1 MVQFAGAHFGGLI
14 AGEYLF
20 ILFSSVTCSKLTLQ
34 YHLISLF
41 MGCSSTL
48 HVATPEGVFLFLETP
63 VRVFFLKASSI
74 YSFSRFRSNI
84 TPPWCGRCSLQ
95 SLF

>member
-48 HVATPEGVFLFLETP
+48 HVATPEGVFFVSRNPSQSFFPGSFIYLFVLTFP
-63 VRVFFLKASSI
+63 KQHPPSMVREV
-74 YSFSRFRSNI
+74 
-84 TPPWCGRCSLQ
+84 
-95 SLF
+95 